1 MQSSIIMLDS
11 SWHHILLL
19 WLPIPCQWRIL
30 IEAPFQPLC
39 CNNFGLDLWTPGIYH
54 HLYFHLCFFP
64 MQIPSRRQTDKVQ
77 CYEPATMKYLGYFPA
92 LKADEVSALVICIFT
107 QATRIYVVSLLGLIF
122 TSTLCTILK
131 FAYLF
136 L

>member
-1 MQSSIIMLDS
+1 
-11 SWHHILLL
+11 
-19 WLPIPCQWRIL
+19 
-30 IEAPFQPLC
+30 
-39 CNNFGLDLWTPGIYH
+39 
-54 HLYFHLCFFP
+54 